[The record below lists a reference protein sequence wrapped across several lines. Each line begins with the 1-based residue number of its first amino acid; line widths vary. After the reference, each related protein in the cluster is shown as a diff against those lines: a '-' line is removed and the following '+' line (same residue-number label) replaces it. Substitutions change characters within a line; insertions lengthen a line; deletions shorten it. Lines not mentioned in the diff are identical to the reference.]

1 MYKKLHVRLSHLLFI
16 IIVASCGTQLHEN
29 DIAQQ
34 KINEEAFRNRFRQT
48 PEEEGEKSGISVT
61 PSLSNQLVKKHEIRE
76 DFQWKVLMMTG
87 DDSIDAFDN
96 ARIKLHKL
104 FSDFGMRQ
112 SIQLSRS
119 QKFQVN
125 GVRATSIANFE
136 KAAHDLKVQ
145 EGDGCLIHLTS
156 HGKPTG
162 FYIKGQDY
170 LTPSKIN
177 QIIKESCG
185 QRPTVLL
192 VSACYAGVFAEP
204 SLQANNRI
212 ILAAARKDK
221 TSFGCSAEAEY
232 TYWDGCL
239 VSSLPTSIT
248 WFELAQQV
256 EKCIEKKESAGGFAR
271 SYPQARFGA
280 DVLNFPIRH

>member
-1 MYKKLHVRLSHLLFI
+1 
-16 IIVASCGTQLHEN
+16 
-29 DIAQQ
+29 
-34 KINEEAFRNRFRQT
+34 
-48 PEEEGEKSGISVT
+48 
-61 PSLSNQLVKKHEIRE
+61 
-76 DFQWKVLMMTG
+76 MMTG
-87 DDSIDAFDN
+87 DDSISAFDN
-96 ARIKLHKL
+96 ARIQLHKM
-104 FSDFGMRQ
+104 FSGFGMKQ

-119 QKFQVN
+119 AKLQVD

-136 KAAHDLKVQ
+136 KAARDLNFQ
-145 EGDGCLIHLTS
+145 EDDGCLIHLTS

-170 LTPSKIN
+170 LTPSKLN
-177 QIIKESCG
+177 QIIKDNCG
-185 QRPTVLL
+185 ARPTVLL

-204 SLQANNRI
+204 SLQADNRI

-221 TSFGCSAEAEY
+221 TSFGCSPEAEY

-239 VSSLPTSIT
+239 VTSLPTSNT

-256 EKCIEKKESAGGFAR
+256 EKCIERKESAGGFAR

-280 DVLNFPIRH
+280 NVENLAIRH